1 MARPAHNDAIMLAS
15 PLGGAPLP
23 CVPRWR
29 PRPTIDS
36 KIHKGPVTNKLNL
49 LLSIPASALS
59 PVTNGGAPC
68 AF

>member
-1 MARPAHNDAIMLAS
+1 MARQAHNDAILLAS

-29 PRPTIDS
+29 PQSTIGP
-36 KIHKGPVTNKLNL
+36 KIDKGPVTNKLNL
-49 LLSIPASALS
+49 LFSIPASALS
-59 PVTNGGAPC
+59 PETNGGAPC